1 MIKKNKSLLWEFAK
15 APNEPPNF
23 LFASIHL
30 LDDELIE
37 IKSKVLDYINQ
48 CDSFAAEID
57 FDEEFNHE
65 LGKYL
70 LLTEEAKRN
79 EEIIEFLNNLQE
91 KILKYYQIDINP
103 YLEFKPFLL
112 LNIIGILVLNKKAIF
127 GLEDFKEHFSLLQH
141 ISDLDQFKLLKASCF
156 EIKNLKRISQKSIQK
171 YKEQDIHYLYMI
183 GKRMMGK
190 YRRIMLYERNLAMV
204 NSLEFYCSLYN
215 ILACKFCCL

>member
-65 LGKYL
+65 LGKY
-70 LLTEEAKRN
+70 
-79 EEIIEFLNNLQE
+79 NLQE

-112 LNIIGILVLNKKAIF
+112 LNIIGILVLNYSPDKSLDRDLFIYAKLNKKAIF

-171 YKEQDIHYLYMI
+171 Y
-183 GKRMMGK
+183 
-190 YRRIMLYERNLAMV
+190 N
-204 NSLEFYCSLYN
+204 F
-215 ILACKFCCL
+215 